1 MRKPVQTTEA
11 GGSID
16 RFRRVLTDVSLDCEC
31 RTKLDGVFDRFTAFE
46 RRRRLRSGLQQARHH
61 RDTIASQLSFLAELD
76 EITEGEDDRTV
87 FEEIALLFDEIAA
100 VAVNAAAAIREAES

>member
-1 MRKPVQTTEA
+1 MRKPVHIAESSDTV
-11 GGSID
+11 D

-31 RTKLDGVFDRFTAFE
+31 RTTLDSVLARFSVFE
-46 RRRRLRSGLQQARHH
+46 RRRQLRRGLQQARRH
-61 RDTIASQLSFLAELD
+61 RDTIANQLGFLAELD

-100 VAVNAAAAIREAES
+100 SAVNAAWAIRETQS

>member
-1 MRKPVQTTEA
+1 MRKPVQIAGA

-31 RTKLDGVFDRFTAFE
+31 RTKLDDVFDRFTAFE
-46 RRRRLRSGLQQARHH
+46 RRRRLRSGLQQARGH
-61 RDTIASQLSFLAELD
+61 RDRIASQLSFLAELD

-100 VAVNAAAAIREAES
+100 VAIDAAETIRKAQS